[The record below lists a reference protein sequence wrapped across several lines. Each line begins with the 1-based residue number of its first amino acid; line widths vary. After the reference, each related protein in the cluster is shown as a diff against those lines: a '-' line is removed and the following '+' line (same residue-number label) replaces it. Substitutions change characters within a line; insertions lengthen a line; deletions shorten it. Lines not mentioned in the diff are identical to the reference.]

1 MNTKQKIA
9 LGVVAGATVLAG
21 AYGVTTAKAA
31 DTTTLPPMVQGVAE
45 KFGLNKDE
53 VQKYMTEKRQENRVE
68 RQAVREASLTTKLD
82 EAVKAGKITE
92 SQKTAI
98 LAKHEEIQA
107 KREGYSTLTQAER
120 RAKMQELRTEMQTFL
135 KEQGIDGSVMPTPQG
150 PKGGMGGGMHR
161 GQR

>member
-9 LGVVAGATVLAG
+9 LGVVAGATALAG
-21 AYGVTTAKAA
+21 AYGATTAKAA
-31 DTTTLPPMVQGVAE
+31 DSTTLPPMIQGIAE

-68 RQAVREASLTTKLD
+68 RQAEREAFLTTKLD

-98 LAKHEEIQA
+98 LVKHEEIQA
-107 KREGYSTLTQAER
+107 KREGYMNLSRDEK
-120 RAKMQELRTEMQTFL
+120 RAKMQEFRTEMQTFL
-135 KEQGIDGSVMPTPQG
+135 KDQGIDGSVMPAPQG